1 MRDYKLYVES
11 QQLPEKLPTQ
21 NAQLPPPPKSIVI
34 ITVYK

>member
-11 QQLPEKLPTQ
+11 QQLPEKLPPQ
-21 NAQLPPPPKSIVI
+21 NAQLPPPKSIVI